1 VQEQDEHS
9 SVSNVTRT
17 KQNTQRSPWH
27 ARVLVRRA
35 SLSLLLL
42 AVATSCLG
50 AADPIEAELARLE
63 KAAGAIDPAKLH
75 EQLRDMVKFTND
87 RVSAAKETTDPLLRL
102 YRLRDAHILTESLT
116 YFAAHP
122 EEAKTVDQF
131 VALWTREKPRFA
143 VPAPRAN
150 RSHVH
155 NALIEAARNR
165 AEKLRAASLPY
176 SKASEP
182 FSGVYYLG
190 EASANLSFAK
200 FVESL
205 PSSNDQTK
213 PRRPTLAQLTAAA
226 DALERETLTFFAADQ
241 TTRVVIPTSAKLKET
256 RELIAA
262 GAIDGATLT
271 LRETRLE
278 LARRQNKAPAT
289 AVVNPLDGLAEFAQ
303 SIAAT
308 PVKAAAAARAP
319 VTVTLIRWPYT

>member
-1 VQEQDEHS
+1 MTEMVMPHKI
-9 SVSNVTRT
+9 TI
-17 KQNTQRSPWH
+17 
-27 ARVLVRRA
+27 
-35 SLSLLLL
+35 LLLVL

-50 AADPIEAELARLE
+50 AADPIETELARLE
-63 KAAGAIDPAKLH
+63 KTAAAIDPAKLH
-75 EQLRDMVKFTND
+75 EQLRDMVKLTSD
-87 RVSAAKETTDPLLRL
+87 RVRAARETTDPLLRL
-102 YRLRDAHILTESLT
+102 YRLRDAHILAETLN

-122 EEAKTVDQF
+122 EAGKTVPQF
-131 VALWTREKPRFA
+131 EALWKRERERFA
-143 VPAPRAN
+143 APAPRAN
-150 RSHVH
+150 RALVRS
-155 NALIEAARNR
+155 ALIEAARNR

-205 PSSNDQTK
+205 PPSGDSPK
-213 PRRPTLAQLTAAA
+213 PKRPTLAQLAAAA
-226 DALERETLTFFAADQ
+226 DALEQETLAFFAADQ
-241 TTRVVIPTSAKLKET
+241 TTRTVIPTSAKLKET

-278 LARRQNKAPAT
+278 LARRQSQAT
-289 AVVNPLDGLAEFAQ
+289 PPVVSNPLEGLGAFAQ

-308 PVKAAAAARAP
+308 PVRTAAAAKAP
-319 VTVTLIRWPYT
+319 VTVVLIRWPYT

>member
-1 VQEQDEHS
+1 MRHKI
-9 SVSNVTRT
+9 TT
-17 KQNTQRSPWH
+17 
-27 ARVLVRRA
+27 
-35 SLSLLLL
+35 LLLL
-42 AVATSCLG
+42 AIATSCLG
-50 AADPIEAELARLE
+50 AADPIENELTRLE
-63 KAAGAIDPAKLH
+63 KNAAAIDPSKLH
-75 EQLRDMVKFTND
+75 EQLRDMVKLTND
-87 RVSAAKETTDPLLRL
+87 RVRSARETTDPLLRL
-102 YRLRDAHILTESLT
+102 YRLRDAHILTETLH

-122 EEAKTVDQF
+122 EAGKTVQQF
-131 VALWTREKPRFA
+131 EALWKRERARFA
-143 VPAPRAN
+143 APAPRAD
-150 RSHVH
+150 RALVR

-205 PSSNDQTK
+205 PPSSDQPKLT
-213 PRRPTLAQLTAAA
+213 RPTLAQLTAAA
-226 DALERETLTFFAADQ
+226 DALEQETLTFFAADQ
-241 TTRVVIPTSAKLKET
+241 TARTVIPTSAKLKET

-278 LARRQNKAPAT
+278 LARRQAKTPPT
-289 AVVNPLDGLAEFAQ
+289 TIVNPLDGLAEFGQ
-303 SIAAT
+303 SIATT
-308 PVKAAAAARAP
+308 PVKTAAAGKAP